1 LIVEVICPDAAC
13 NPQSHQRF
21 NATKQSNV
29 SFFHVSFMAAAS
41 AVMRE
46 PVVLAVDSINL

>member
-1 LIVEVICPDAAC
+1 MPPAILNHI
-13 NPQSHQRF
+13 NGS
-21 NATKQSNV
+21 NAKKHSNV

-46 PVVLAVDSINL
+46 PVVLDTGSINP